1 MKIEDDKVV
10 LELHS
15 EYGKNLPRQPD
26 VVLAFE
32 LLKAMKAMR
41 GNPLAKEVNDLNLA
55 LSKITGEWQ
64 VGVRPVGSD
73 QIHRCFVC
81 GGQNEGTSQFMSNIC
96 LISTPE
102 EAEHV
107 QALLPGS
114 RIAFY
119 HGDPKVPQVKVGACK
134 KHRPNLDALY
144 LGAHGAGHVSK
155 WLVSM
160 AQNVQEG

>member
-1 MKIEDDKVV
+1 MKIEADKVV
-10 LELHS
+10 LELQS
-15 EYGKNLPRQPD
+15 EYGDNLARQPD
-26 VVLAFE
+26 VFLAFA

-41 GNPLAKEVNDLNLA
+41 GNPLVKEVNDLSLA
-55 LSKITGEWQ
+55 LSKITGEWE
-64 VGVRPVGSD
+64 VGVRPVGTD
-73 QIHRCFVC
+73 QIHGCFVC
-81 GGQNEGTSQFMSNIC
+81 GSQDAGTAPFMSNIC

-134 KHRPNLDALY
+134 RHRPNLNALY
-144 LGAHGAGHVSK
+144 LGAHGAGHVNR
-155 WLVSM
+155 WLVRM
-160 AQNVQEG
+160 AQELQEE